1 KGLMT
6 MAKPREPWNIRL
18 AKKRASVTASIKA
31 EVETKG
37 KDLIDNVLK
46 PKHVLPPPVEAQFNY
61 IIDIGAKWY
70 RNYFYF
76 FSIYAC
82 PGPNALYPT
91 FESKFARMEPL
102 GGGQFALYFMGVI
115 PKCGH
120 AALRLDCFL
129 VDVCVTSSS
138 SSSSSFNSARHSGG
152 VQRQSVRR
160 SLAIASRVCSTI
172 SSQRPDTTAARSWNT
187 ASALSSVQ

>member
-1 KGLMT
+1 PAQRRAQGRLTTPPLRVPRRQGLH
-6 MAKPREPWNIRL
+6 L
-18 AKKRASVTASIKA
+18 Q
-31 EVETKG
+31 
-37 KDLIDNVLK
+37 DLPGGRHTDLPLLGQGRQFTVQFHSEGQKIVPLVL
-46 PKHVLPPPVEAQFNY
+46 QQ
-61 IIDIGAKWY
+61 G
-70 RNYFYF
+70 
-76 FSIYAC
+76 
-82 PGPNALYPT
+82 
-91 FESKFARMEPL
+91 
-102 GGGQFALYFMGVI
+102 GVI